1 MLPTTKC
8 HWMKKVPYIGYK
20 SVLIIIFFVFACVVG
35 SLLDDAYA
43 EVEVSYEPTET
54 CIETHQTLNRNET
67 QVICGRIVK

>member
-1 MLPTTKC
+1 
-8 HWMKKVPYIGYK
+8 MKKVPYLGYK
-20 SVLIIIFFVFACVVG
+20 SVLVIIFFVSSSVVINVV
-35 SLLDDAYA
+35 DDLNEKFLGNTYA